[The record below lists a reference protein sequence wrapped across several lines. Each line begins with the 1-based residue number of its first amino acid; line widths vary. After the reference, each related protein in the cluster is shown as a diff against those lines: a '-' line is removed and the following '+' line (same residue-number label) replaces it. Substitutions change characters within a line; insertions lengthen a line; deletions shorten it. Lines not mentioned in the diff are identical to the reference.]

1 MPSHETVIRF
11 FDHPIDAK
19 SHAEEFLSGRIRV
32 GKLRYYKDFEASDGR
47 GDPNEGVKEILPGN
61 YIVSI
66 GPPYVPYQP
75 EKYKDIGVGR
85 DLKIW
90 DNDALESYM
99 LCMSRIEIMQHGESL
114 KTKITSSSIEK
125 LIKSLVNTES
135 KIVYGVLIFG
145 GNEFMHRMMRLKVPV
160 ECKPVKY
167 KNLSDPL
174 KPFRNLGPFKK
185 DNRFRR
191 QREFRFRLQLQETED
206 HAYVDIGDMSEI
218 ARILDWRI
226 IRK

>member
-1 MPSHETVIRF
+1 MPSRETVIRF

-19 SHAEEFLSGRIRV
+19 SHAEEFLSGKIRV
-32 GKLRYYKDFEASDGR
+32 GKLRYYKDFEDSDGR
-47 GDPNEGVKEILPGN
+47 GDPNEGVKEILPGE

-66 GPPYVPYQP
+66 GPPHVPYRP
-75 EKYKDIGVGR
+75 EIYKDIGVGS

-90 DNDALESYM
+90 DNDVLESYI
-99 LCMSRIEIMQHGESL
+99 LCMSRIEITTYGKPL
-114 KTKITSSSIEK
+114 KAKSTTSSIEK

-135 KIVYGVLIFG
+135 EIVYGVLICG
-145 GNEFMHRMMRLKVPV
+145 GDEFMRRMMCLKVPV
-160 ECKPVKY
+160 ECEPVKY

-174 KPFRNLGPFKK
+174 KSFRNLGPFKK

-206 HAYVDIGDMSEI
+206 HAYVDIGDMSDI
-218 ARILDWRI
+218 AQILEYRI